1 MDAMARRYKAKAF
14 IAYFQS
20 YSNTHADIHTLKA
33 LYDAILPYTRIV
45 GLAIGTRPDC
55 IDEDKLKLIS
65 SYAPD
70 RLVWME
76 YGLQSASDRTQE
88 LINRGHDV
96 ETFSRA
102 VGLTSTFG
110 LRICAHVIIG
120 LPGEDMVDFLATAR
134 LVSSLPVT
142 DIKIHMLYI
151 AKGTTLEHLY
161 REGRY
166 TPMDRESYAQ
176 AAACFIAHL
185 REDIVVQRITGDP
198 HEDELVAPSWVLD
211 KRQVLTPCTG
221 KWRAKVCVRAAGIPR
236 HEALWSRPC
245 PRAAACAPLRLH
257 QLAHAR
263 SFEAFRRRA
272 VLYRDDQRR
281 GPAREYAQHPVSPEA
296 ARRGRPLVAQIFTTS
311 PAMPR
316 MRAYH

>member
-1 MDAMARRYKAKAF
+1 MIQPPYRTFSSFLRERFGQRVQKITLDAGLSCPHRDSAKRGGCIYCNARGSGTGAFSRGISLKSQIETQMDAMARRYKAKAF

-76 YGLQSASDRTQE
+76 YGLQSASDRTLE

-120 LPGEDMVDFLATAR
+120 LPGEDMDDFLATAR

-151 AKGTTLEHLY
+151 AKGTSLEHLY

-211 KRQVLTPCTG
+211 KRQVLDAVHREMERKG
-221 KWRAKVCVRAAGIPR
+221 LRQG
-236 HEALWSRPC
+236 SRY
-245 PRAAACAPLRLH
+245 
-257 QLAHAR
+257 
-263 SFEAFRRRA
+263 S
-272 VLYRDDQRR
+272 
-281 GPAREYAQHPVSPEA
+281 S
-296 ARRGRPLVAQIFTTS
+296 S
-311 PAMPR
+311 
-316 MRAYH
+316 